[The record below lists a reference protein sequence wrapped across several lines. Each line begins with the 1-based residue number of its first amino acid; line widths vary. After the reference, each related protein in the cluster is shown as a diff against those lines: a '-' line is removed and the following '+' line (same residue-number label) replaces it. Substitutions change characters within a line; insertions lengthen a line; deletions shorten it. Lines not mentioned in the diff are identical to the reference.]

1 MTHAER
7 SLTFKVVELHD
18 NYTFVHIE
26 MSYKGKKSKEELD
39 ELFLESDPVT
49 VDDTEE
55 ELDMPGIDLNLEQ
68 VDSDA
73 TIQARAITERL
84 SGYYFD
90 QKYIDEH
97 PYIPN
102 KIMTE
107 TQNIRRL
114 LKMLTINEKAQD
126 SIISAI
132 ALSMSKSTLYQ
143 SLTSLQNSTLAI
155 QKQLDELVTKL
166 EDIFRVMQ
174 EECQKSFEEKDKED
188 DGSGKFVVKGS
199 REFIEEMTARMN
211 NRKALKEK
219 QEEETA

>member
-1 MTHAER
+1 
-7 SLTFKVVELHD
+7 
-18 NYTFVHIE
+18 
-26 MSYKGKKSKEELD
+26 MSYKQNKKSKEDLD

-49 VDDTEE
+49 VDDTSE
-55 ELDMPGIDLNLEQ
+55 ELDMPGIDLNLEE
-68 VDSDA
+68 VDNEA
-73 TIQARAITERL
+73 TSQARTITERL

-102 KIMTE
+102 KIYTE

-114 LKMLTINEKAQD
+114 LKMLAINEKAQD

-143 SLTSLQNSTLAI
+143 SLTSLQNSTLSI

-166 EDIFRVMQ
+166 EDIFRMMQ
-174 EECQKSFEEKDKED
+174 EECQKSFEDKEKED

-199 REFIEEMTARMN
+199 REFIEEMTARLN
-211 NRKALKEK
+211 QRKYASSQPENKET
-219 QEEETA
+219 ETAAE

>member
-1 MTHAER
+1 
-7 SLTFKVVELHD
+7 
-18 NYTFVHIE
+18 

-49 VDDTEE
+49 VDDTED

-73 TIQARAITERL
+73 TVQAKAITERL